1 LSDLTVERGRS
12 DLALSTRSPDEASA
26 SSGESVARSKFFLDC
41 AALLPGYACSC
52 HTKCRLKS
60 AFYLVHQFVGD
71 IPDLLSQFGAVE
83 RGNLVTERQAVPFQA
98 AGSCRQWD
106 NGRRAPGL
114 AP

>member
-1 LSDLTVERGRS
+1 MKRQRHPGNPLH
-12 DLALSTRSPDEASA
+12 EAN
-26 SSGESVARSKFFLDC
+26 FFLDC
-41 AALLPGYACSC
+41 AALLLQATLAHATPSAAF
-52 HTKCRLKS
+52 RS